1 MVKKGVFIV
10 FAVCSILCT
19 KYDVL
24 RVCTVYIMATS
35 IYTTLGVVSTVYS
48 EYSLLVRCRFLC

>member
-1 MVKKGVFIV
+1 MM
-10 FAVCSILCT
+10 AVDFSGSTVMLLCT

-24 RVCTVYIMATS
+24 RVCTVYMSTS

-48 EYSLLVRCRFLC
+48 EYSLLVIYAGSSVS